1 MHAGKSLFRRQGG
14 KDEGRQRKR
23 RNEEGKEMIN
33 TVLRQNVLKCVIVR
47 IMPTKNRIE
56 VNAAE
61 DAKEDV
67 IKNCIPYIYNDP
79 QHDEQRWQCSDGA
92 LSCVHISKYFG
103 SDYYLS

>member
-1 MHAGKSLFRRQGG
+1 MFGASLVSRQGG

-56 VNAAE
+56 VNATE

-67 IKNCIPYIYNDP
+67 IKNHVPYINNDP
-79 QHDEQRWQCSDGA
+79 
-92 LSCVHISKYFG
+92 
-103 SDYYLS
+103 

>member
-1 MHAGKSLFRRQGG
+1 MFGASLFRRQGG

-33 TVLRQNVLKCVIVR
+33 TVLRQNVLKCVIAR

-67 IKNCIPYIYNDP
+67 IKNRIPYIYNDP
-79 QHDEQRWQCSDGA
+79 RHDEQRWQCSDGA
-92 LSCVHISKYFG
+92 LSCVMVYFG
-103 SDYYLS
+103 SDYYSS